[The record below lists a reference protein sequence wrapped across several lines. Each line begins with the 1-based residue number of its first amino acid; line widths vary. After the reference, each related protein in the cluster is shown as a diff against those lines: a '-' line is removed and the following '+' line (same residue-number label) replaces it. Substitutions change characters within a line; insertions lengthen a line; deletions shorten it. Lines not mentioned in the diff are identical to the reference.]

1 MPNNLIVDEVRL
13 DRRFFADE
21 YPLRSK
27 YDRET
32 VHAANDVCELTF
44 NAPKGTYCIGDE
56 LKVELEVIVHHGK
69 EV

>member
-1 MPNNLIVDEVRL
+1 MPINLIVDEIRL
-13 DRRFFADE
+13 DRRIFADE
-21 YPLRSK
+21 YPIRSK

-44 NAPKGTYCIGDE
+44 SAPKGTYCIGDE
-56 LKVELEVIVHHGK
+56 LRVEMEVIIHHGE